1 MTTRVESVAEWE
13 QRGTIRSLLGHDVF
27 VIDEPAR
34 SEEAEPVLV
43 LHGFPTSS
51 YDWQHALDGLRARRR
66 VVLLDYPGYG
76 LSEKPDTRYSLF
88 DQADV
93 VEACARELGL
103 DEVALVTHDVG
114 DSIGGELLAREI
126 DGTLGFHVTRR
137 VLTNGSIYMDL
148 VQLTDGQKFLLALP
162 DEALPVGSGL
172 DPDRAAAGLAVTFAA
187 GSDVDAR
194 ELAGMAELVVRD
206 GGGRI
211 LPRVIRYIEERRVH
225 EGRWTG
231 AIEAHP
237 APLHVIWGDLDPV
250 AVWPMA
256 ERLASRRPDA
266 TMNRLDGVGHYPMV
280 ESPARFNAALES
292 ALSG

>member
-1 MTTRVESVAEWE
+1 VTLIDEWFA
-13 QRGTIRSLLGHDVF
+13 RGTIRNLSGHKVF
-27 VIDEPAR
+27 VIDEPAVR
-34 SEEAEPVLV
+34 EEAEPVLV

-51 YDWQHALDGLRARRR
+51 FDWRNALDVLRARRR

-76 LSEKPDTRYSLF
+76 FSDKPDVKYSLF
-88 DQADV
+88 AQADV
-93 VEACARELGL
+93 VEECARELGL
-103 DEVALVTHDVG
+103 RDVALVTHDVG

-162 DEALPVGSGL
+162 DEALPDGSGL
-172 DPDRAAAGLAVTFAA
+172 NADGMAAGLRVTFAPE
-187 GSDVDAR
+187 SIVDPN
-194 ELAGMAELVVRD
+194 ELASMAELVIRD

-211 LPRVIRYIEERRVH
+211 LPRIIRYIEERRVH

-231 AIEAHP
+231 AIESHP
-237 APLHVIWGDLDPV
+237 ARLNVIWGDVDPV

-256 ERLASRRPDA
+256 ERIGERRPDA
-266 TMNRLDGVGHYPMV
+266 IVDRLEGVGHYPMV
-280 ESPARFNAALES
+280 EAPGQFNAALAN
-292 ALSG
+292 ALA